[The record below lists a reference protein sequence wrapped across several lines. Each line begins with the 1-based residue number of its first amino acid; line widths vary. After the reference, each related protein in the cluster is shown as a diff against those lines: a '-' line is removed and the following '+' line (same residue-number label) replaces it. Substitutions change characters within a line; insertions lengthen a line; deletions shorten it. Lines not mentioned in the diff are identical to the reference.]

1 MLANVDSVTANSFR
15 SDFGIAQNTVKAGI
29 SAGRAKSTLAAWKQ
43 WEIFA
48 LELAL
53 DPLLETIQDKIPVLQ
68 VFAHRVRTG
77 ALATKG
83 NPIRARSAEDYL
95 RFIAQTFLSV
105 GAADPRVNSAGGIDF
120 RLQRMLS
127 AWKKEDPPPHR
138 VKPVPV
144 QVLRR
149 ILFIASQSPCP
160 LLKATA
166 DMIVL
171 AFFFLLRPGE
181 YTASSSE
188 TQPFDFQSVQL
199 FIGGRRLNLNT
210 ATEAEILQSRFGSLT
225 FDRQKNG
232 VRGEVIGL
240 GISGDSLL
248 CPVRALGRRII
259 HLRSQNAPLT
269 TPLAMVYHQ
278 NKWKKITS
286 ASITSNLRDTVRF
299 LGHDLGFLPADVS
312 ARCLRAAGANA
323 LLLAKIDPDV
333 IRLIGRWR
341 SDEMLRYLHVQAAPL
356 MSQAISP

>member
-1 MLANVDSVTANSFR
+1 M
-15 SDFGIAQNTVKAGI
+15 
-29 SAGRAKSTLAAWKQ
+29 
-43 WEIFA
+43 
-48 LELAL
+48 
-53 DPLLETIQDKIPVLQ
+53 
-68 VFAHRVRTG
+68 
-77 ALATKG
+77 
-83 NPIRARSAEDYL
+83 
-95 RFIAQTFLSV
+95 
-105 GAADPRVNSAGGIDF
+105 GAADPRVNSAGSIDF

-199 FIGGRRLNLNT
+199 FIGGRRLNFNT

-286 ASITSNLRDTVRF
+286 ASITSTLRDTVRF

-341 SDEMLRYLHVQAAPL
+341 SNEMLRYLHVQAAPL